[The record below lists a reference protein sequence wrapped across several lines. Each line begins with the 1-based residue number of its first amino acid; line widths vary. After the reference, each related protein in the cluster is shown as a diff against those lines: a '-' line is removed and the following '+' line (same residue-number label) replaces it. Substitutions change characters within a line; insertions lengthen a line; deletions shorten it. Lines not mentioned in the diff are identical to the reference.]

1 MNIITNPLQ
10 AFQNTLLYF
19 PEATAENSENILAIR
34 LASHI
39 PPLQLS
45 CALDA
50 QGFNDALKHFARDI
64 RRHSL
69 QGLATIPVLNPQRFS
84 ILALPLVDW
93 HTFNRF
99 MYEKEGKSCFDALIQ
114 FLSSSQNDDVLAY
127 LGFAPDQIEN
137 KASGTDHKYFMTLI
151 EKIKQLA
158 LDERKKHFEKLLARY
173 PKTMKAYFGEHVTKT
188 SASSRS
194 DIYERS
200 FKYLTNNVIGQDH
213 AAQQLAALIAAQ
225 EKTSSS
231 GAFLFVG
238 PTGVGKTEMAKT
250 IAKFKGKREVLFRME
265 NYQEEYSYTKLFGSS
280 PGFVGSEDQP
290 HFVQKLAEFKPV
302 LQESVGNVSTYVVE
316 GVILIFDEFEKA
328 HSKVKQSLLTLLDE
342 KECTIH
348 YSPRFRGNLT
358 EKYIFKNSFLIS
370 TSNLFYREIMDA
382 LKQNAS
388 TGDIVELFSKLNN
401 HRSSSSS
408 LSPEMLARLSVIPF
422 GPIPPG
428 EPYHRL
434 LKSKLPSLIAKL
446 KESVGCKE
454 IKIEHELSF
463 LDVLEKLLYERGI
476 DIRRLNKYFEETL
489 RTTFLKQSKNF
500 SNLENKKFVI
510 CCEKDCFRI
519 KIFDFVDF
527 ADMWYDSDKSF
538 LIGYKN

>member
-10 AFQNTLLYF
+10 AFQNTLVYF
-19 PEATAENSENILAIR
+19 PEATAESSENILAIR
-34 LASHI
+34 LASNI

-50 QGFNDALKHFARDI
+50 QGFNDALKNLARDI
-64 RRHSL
+64 RKYSL
-69 QGLATIPVLNPQRFS
+69 QALDTIPVLNSQRFS

-137 KASGTDHKYFMTLI
+137 KTSGTDHKYFMTLI

-158 LDERKKHFEKLLARY
+158 LDERKKHFEKLLVRY
-173 PKTMKAYFGEHVTKT
+173 PKTIKAYFQDHIKKT
-188 SASSRS
+188 SDKTRS
-194 DIYERS
+194 DLYAKS
-200 FKYLTNNVIGQDH
+200 FEYLKTHVIGQDH
-213 AAQQLAALIAAQ
+213 AAQQLAALITAQ
-225 EKTSSS
+225 EKTSDS

-250 IAKFKGKREVLFRME
+250 VARFKGKREVFLSMDR
-265 NYQEEYSYTKLFGSS
+265 YHDEYSSTKLFGSS
-280 PGFVGSEDQP
+280 PSLVGSDDQP
-290 HFVQKLAEFKPV
+290 HFVKELAPLKPV
-302 LQESVGNVSTYVVE
+302 LQEPVGNVSTYVVE
-316 GVILIFDEFEKA
+316 DVVLIFDEFEKA
-328 HSKVKQSLLTLLDE
+328 HSKVKQSLLSLIDQ
-342 KECTIH
+342 KECTVQ
-348 YSPRFRGNLT
+348 YSVRFTGNVN
-358 EKYIFKNSFLIS
+358 EKYIFKNSFLIF
-370 TSNLFYREIMDA
+370 TSNLFYQEIMDA
-382 LKQNAS
+382 LKENVS
-388 TGDIVELFSKLNN
+388 TDAIVELFSKLNN
-401 HRSSSSS
+401 HSSTSSS

-454 IKIEHELSF
+454 IKLENESAF
-463 LDVLEKLLYERGI
+463 LVVLEKLLYGKGV
-476 DIRRLNKYFEETL
+476 DIRRVRKYFEEKL
-489 RTTFLKQSKNF
+489 RNAFLKNSKSF
-500 SNLENKKFVI
+500 TALENKRFVI
-510 CCEKDCFRI
+510 CCEDDCFKI
-519 KIFDFVDF
+519 KMFDFIDF
-527 ADMWYDSDKSF
+527 AGVWNDSDKSF
-538 LIGYKN
+538 LIEYKN